1 MSKCLLQLTITGWLR
16 SSHKQGADDA
26 LTGAPIAHRKRPSPL
41 VSERGSNLIEM
52 SFVMIIILALVGG
65 VVDFGGAFEQYIVI
79 TNAAREGARRYAIL
93 PCKADNRTGLTEAV
107 EDTVLIEV
115 AGAIADAVIS
125 EPGGGNVTLTS
136 GNVIMTPDPRSG
148 CPAAG
153 SPVVVAVEIDYDSM
167 FGGFAGTGALRLRAE
182 ASMVYQGTD

>member
-1 MSKCLLQLTITGWLR
+1 LLTR
-16 SSHKQGADDA
+16 
-26 LTGAPIAHRKRPSPL
+26 RPSC
-41 VSERGSNLIEM
+41 VKSERGSNLIEM
-52 SFVMIIILALVGG
+52 SFVLIVILTLIGG

-93 PCKADNRTGLTEAV
+93 PCKADNRAGLTDAV

-115 AGAIADAVIS
+115 AGAIQDAVIG
-125 EPGGGNVTLTS
+125 EPGGDDVELSS
-136 GNVIMTPDPRSG
+136 GNVIMTPNPLSG

-153 SPVVVAVEIDYDSM
+153 TPVVVAVEIDYAPM
-167 FGGFAGTGALRLRAE
+167 FGNIAGMGTLRLHAE

>member
-1 MSKCLLQLTITGWLR
+1 MSKRLLPLTIIRWLR
-16 SSHKQGADDA
+16 ASRQQGADDA
-26 LTGAPIAHRKRPSPL
+26 LTGAPCTPRNPSSLTLRFGWRRPSQL
-41 VSERGSNLIEM
+41 ASERGSNLIEM

-115 AGAIADAVIS
+115 AGAIADADC
-125 EPGGGNVTLTS
+125 L
-136 GNVIMTPDPRSG
+136 
-148 CPAAG
+148 
-153 SPVVVAVEIDYDSM
+153 
-167 FGGFAGTGALRLRAE
+167 
-182 ASMVYQGTD
+182 